1 MKTSKM
7 LLISAEI
14 CALILLALLLYM
26 SASSHDF
33 DYTRVVFGVMFAVVA
48 VVTQSIQQDIPW
60 LTKNDA
66 KKTLVDNNDE
76 MQRLIDEAQSICRK
90 QQAIINDAIKM
101 LNDAQ

>member
-1 MKTSKM
+1 MKASKM

-26 SASSHDF
+26 SASSHEF
-33 DYTRVVFGVMFAVVA
+33 DYTRAVFGVMFAVVA

-60 LTKNDA
+60 LAKNDA